1 MFPKDVPILVVD
13 DMAGDR
19 ERFRVILNG
28 LGYDQIL
35 EAEDGALALTQL
47 EVSAEMGQPVKLAI
61 VDWNMPNMD
70 GLSFLKHVRSN
81 DYFRQLPI
89 IFLTAIGE
97 SANVVQAIKAGVN
110 DYIVKPTNADTVQK
124 KMAAVWNKIAKTT

>member
-1 MFPKDVPILVVD
+1 MFPKESPILVID
-13 DMAGDR
+13 DMAADR
-19 ERFRVILNG
+19 ERLKTILG
-28 LGYDQIL
+28 SLGYGQVL

-47 EVSAEMGQPVKLAI
+47 EVSAEIGQPVKLAI

-70 GLSFLKHVRSN
+70 GLSFLKQVRSN

-97 SANVVQAIKAGVN
+97 SANVIQAIKAGVN
-110 DYIVKPTNADTVQK
+110 DYIVKPTNSDTVQK
-124 KMAAVWNKIAKTT
+124 KMAAVWAKLGK